1 MAPTSQKSELRQKK
15 RTESTSNNNNNNNNN
30 NNSITT
36 PIKKEILS
44 DGWYYDVTDFARRHP
59 GGSIIEYYTKTGED
73 ATLAIQQ
80 FHHRSQGRV
89 KAILKSFKRR
99 PAEDADI
106 NPDPVMAKRHKAL
119 TEDFTKLYLELERE
133 GMFKPSYI
141 HGLYRI
147 VELFGLAYIG
157 YLLLFSESYIVKLI
171 GCVFLGLAQGRSGWV
186 QHEGGHHSL
195 TGIPNLDRMLHAIVF
210 GVGLGLSS
218 TWWRRGH
225 NRHHAM
231 PQRLKHDVDLDTLPL
246 LVYNVQVVSNPK
258 QGKGF
263 IVQNQKYL
271 FLLVDTLIGTLTWQ
285 LYLHPKYSLKHGY
298 YLELASVVVHY
309 FLTYQIG
316 FWPWLIST
324 WLMSIYLFGN
334 FALSHSH
341 LPVTSEPT
349 HWVEYGLLHTADV
362 EQSPWCDWWMG
373 YLNYQIEHHL
383 FPTMPQFRHPKVHPR
398 VRALAEKHGIPYYVY
413 SYKEALYK
421 TFKNLEEVADELKH
435 MQG

>member
-1 MAPTSQKSELRQKK
+1 MAPTSQKSDHRPQQKK
-15 RTESTSNNNNNNNNN
+15 NDS
-30 NNSITT
+30 NSITA
-36 PIKKEILS
+36 PAKKEILC

-59 GGSIIEYYTKTGED
+59 GGSIIEYYTKNNED

-80 FHHRSQGRV
+80 FHQRSTARV

-99 PAEDADI
+99 PATDADI
-106 NPDPVMAKRHKAL
+106 NPDPEKAKRHRAM
-119 TEDFTKLYLELERE
+119 TEDFTKLYLELEKE

-141 HGLYRI
+141 HHVYRI
-147 VELFGLAYIG
+147 VELFGIAYIG
-157 YLLLFSESYIVKLI
+157 YLLLFSQSYMIKLL
-171 GCVFLGLAQGRSGWV
+171 GCALIGLAQGRSGWV
-186 QHEGGHHSL
+186 QHESGHHSM
-195 TGIPNLDRMLHAIVF
+195 TGNPKVDRILHALLF
-210 GVGLGLSS
+210 GVCLGLSS

-246 LVYNVQVVSNPK
+246 LVYNVQVVKNPK
-258 QGKGF
+258 QGKNF

-285 LYLHPKYSLKHGY
+285 LYLHPKYALRHGY
-298 YLELASVVVHY
+298 YLQLVSMAVHY
-309 FLTYQIG
+309 VGVYYIG
-316 FWPWLIST
+316 FWAWLVST

-341 LPVTSEPT
+341 LPVTNEPT
-349 HWVEYGLLHTADV
+349 HWLEYGLLHTADV

-383 FPTMPQFRHPKVHPR
+383 FPTMPQFRHPKIHHR
-398 VRALAEKHGIPYYVY
+398 VRALAEKHGIPYYVL

-421 TFKNLEEVADELKH
+421 TFKNLEEVAEELKH
-435 MQG
+435 MQA